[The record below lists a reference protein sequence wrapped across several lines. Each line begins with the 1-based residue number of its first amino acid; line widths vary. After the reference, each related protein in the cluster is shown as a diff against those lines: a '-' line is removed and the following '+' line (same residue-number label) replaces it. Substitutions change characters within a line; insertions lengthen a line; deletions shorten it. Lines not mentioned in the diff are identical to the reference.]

1 MNSRLKQVLKKLL
14 FVVLLFLLSLGC
26 FLFIGKPKQVENI
39 TWGVSF
45 SQKYSEELGLDWKE
59 NFLAILDD
67 LEVKNMRLIAY
78 WDLIEKEQDNYNFQD
93 LDWQIEQAKE
103 RNIKIIL
110 AIGKKVPRWPEYH
123 EPYWAENQLKDDQ
136 NKKLLIYIEKII
148 NRYKNNENILAWQ
161 VENEPF
167 FPFGKSHYADKETL
181 RQEIELVKSLD
192 NKRPIIVTESGELP
206 FWFKPA
212 KYGDIVGYSLYEKV
226 WFHEI
231 GLYLTYPMPPVFYNR
246 KAWLI
251 DKLFHKETICIEL
264 QAEPWGPGLTYTLS
278 AEEQNK
284 TMNIERFKK
293 IIEFSKNTGEDTFY
307 LWGAEWWYWM
317 KEKHNNPQIWDE
329 AKKLFISK

>member
-103 RNIKIIL
+103 RDIKIIL
-110 AIGKKVPRWPEYH
+110 AIGKKVPRWPEH
-123 EPYWAENQLKDDQ
+123 HKPYWTENQPKDDQ
-136 NKKLLIYIEKII
+136 NKKLLIYIEKIV
-148 NRYKNNENILAWQ
+148 NRYKDNENILVWQ

-167 FPFGKSHYADKETL
+167 INFQFGECEQFDETIVDD
-181 RQEIELVKSLD
+181 EIELVKALD
-192 NKRPIIVTESGELP
+192 PKHKVLITDSGELST
-206 FWFKPA
+206 WRKA
-212 KYGDIVGYSLYEKV
+212 IKAGDIFGTTVYRIVMTPNGFYGIT
-226 WFHEI
+226 I
-231 GLYLTYPMPPVFYNR
+231 GCQL
-246 KAWLI
+246 
-251 DKLFHKETICIEL
+251 
-264 QAEPWGPGLTYTLS
+264 G
-278 AEEQNK
+278 
-284 TMNIERFKK
+284 
-293 IIEFSKNTGEDTFY
+293 
-307 LWGAEWWYWM
+307 
-317 KEKHNNPQIWDE
+317 
-329 AKKLFISK
+329 FIS

>member
-1 MNSRLKQVLKKLL
+1 MKKILKKVL
-14 FVVLLFLLSLGC
+14 FVVLFFILLIGC
-26 FLFIGKPKQVENI
+26 FLFVGKPKQAENI

-59 NFLAILDD
+59 NYLAILDD
-67 LEVKNMRLIAY
+67 LKVKNMRLIAY
-78 WDLIEKEQDNYNFQD
+78 WDLIEKEKDTYNFRD

-103 RNIKIIL
+103 RDIKIIL
-110 AIGKKVPRWPEYH
+110 AIGKKVPRWPEH
-123 EPYWAENQLKDDQ
+123 HKPYWTENQPKDDQ
-136 NKKLLIYIEKII
+136 NKKLLIYIEKIV
-148 NRYKNNENILAWQ
+148 NRYKDNENILVWQ

-167 FPFGKSHYADKETL
+167 FPFGKSHYADKKAL

>member
-1 MNSRLKQVLKKLL
+1 MKKILKKVL
-14 FVVLLFLLSLGC
+14 FVVLLLILLIGC
-26 FLFIGKPKQVENI
+26 FLFIGKPKQAENI

-59 NFLAILDD
+59 NYLAVIDD
-67 LEVKNMRLIAY
+67 LKVKNMRLIAY
-78 WDLIEKEQDNYNFQD
+78 WDLIEKEKDTYDFQD

-103 RNIKIIL
+103 RDIKIIL

-123 EPYWAENQLKDDQ
+123 KPLWVQEEKIENENQE
-136 NKKLLIYIEKII
+136 LLVYLEKII
-148 NRYKNNENILAWQ
+148 NRYKDNENILVWQ

-181 RQEIELVKSLD
+181 KQEIELVKSLD

-206 FWFKPA
+206 FWFKSA
-212 KYGDIVGYSLYEKV
+212 KYGDMVGYSLYEKV
-226 WFHEI
+226 WFHEMSI
-231 GLYLTYPMPPVFYNR
+231 YLTYPMPSVFYNR
-246 KAWLI
+246 KAWLV

-278 AEEQNK
+278 LEEQNK
-284 TMNIERFKK
+284 TMNTERFKK

-307 LWGAEWWYWM
+307 LWGSEWWYWM
-317 KEKHNNPQIWDE
+317 KEKHNDSQMWEE
-329 AKKLFISK
+329 AKKVFASK